1 MNAAPWP
8 AAVGLKSP
16 SHSGTSPATSV
27 LRFAAGAAPAASI
40 YLYVN
45 YLYVLV
51 LSRRF
56 SVGSGE
62 LSRRFSVGSGEL
74 SRRFSVGQLVEVDRA
89 AKARPALTAAVTV
102 SAL

>member
-1 MNAAPWP
+1 MPVAN
-8 AAVGLKSP
+8 V
-16 SHSGTSPATSV
+16 
-27 LRFAAGAAPAASI
+27 

-56 SVGSGE
+56 SEGRGE
-62 LSRRFSVGSGEL
+62 LSRRFSEGRGEL
-74 SRRFSVGQLVEVDRA
+74 SRRFSEGRGELSRRFSEGRGELSRRFSEGQRVEVDRA

>member
-1 MNAAPWP
+1 MPVAN
-8 AAVGLKSP
+8 V
-16 SHSGTSPATSV
+16 
-27 LRFAAGAAPAASI
+27 

-56 SVGSGE
+56 SEGRGE
-62 LSRRFSVGSGEL
+62 LSRRFSEGRGEL
-74 SRRFSVGQLVEVDRA
+74 SRRFSEGQRVEVDRA